1 MSERSHNHL
10 RIVDELQV
18 PSDPQQGQ
26 LSFGFEPDTFVMT
39 LANISNI
46 PEQVFLR
53 LLRCVSPDAVV
64 DLRVVPRVDFGRLS
78 RRAVFRMFEDLSAR
92 YHDLPHSIGAKGH
105 RDALLNPESIAAP
118 LAEFLARAPR
128 SRRALVLLND
138 AAALDNSLR
147 VLPMRLHPQP
157 KGGWRVRAFT
167 DL

>member
-1 MSERSHNHL
+1 MSERSQNHL
-10 RIVDELQV
+10 RVVDELQA
-18 PSDPQQGQ
+18 PIHAREEQ
-26 LSFGFEPDTFVMT
+26 LSFSFEPNAFVMI

-46 PEQVFLR
+46 PEQGFLQ
-53 LLRCVSPDAVV
+53 LLRRVSPDAVV
-64 DLRVVPRVDFGRLS
+64 DLRVVPRFDFGRLS
-78 RRAVFRMFEDLSAR
+78 RRVVFRMFEDLSAR

-118 LAEFLARAPR
+118 LAEFLAMAPC

-147 VLPMRLHPQP
+147 VLPMRLQPQP
-157 KGGWRVRAFT
+157 KGGWQVRAFT